1 MEGLAVSVVERVFWR
16 DKRVLVTGATG
27 IVGSWLIKELLGRGA
42 FVAALV
48 LDADPQSELFRSGD
62 IHRVAVINGRLE
74 ELSDIERGINVY
86 ETETVIHL
94 GAQTIVPVAH
104 RNPLATF
111 ETNIRGTY
119 HLLEACRRQQGL
131 VKHIVIAS
139 SDKAYGE
146 QSQLPYT
153 EDMALNARHPYDVSK
168 SCVEHLAMAY
178 HHTYGL
184 PVAIS
189 RCGNV
194 YGGGDLNWSRIVPG
208 TIRSLLRGECP
219 VLRSDGTFLRDYLYV
234 KDAAR
239 GYLRLAEAMTD
250 MQLHG
255 EVFNFGPGTP
265 FSVLDLVARI
275 QKLLGREELGP
286 QILNSAAGEI
296 RNQYLSSEKAGSM
309 LGWHCEYDL
318 DAGLTETIEWYRAFF
333 AGRAQ

>member
-1 MEGLAVSVVERVFWR
+1 VAVSLPEPGFWR

-27 IVGSWLIKELLGRGA
+27 IVGSWLIKELLDRRA
-42 FVAALV
+42 FVVALV

-62 IHRVAVINGRLE
+62 IHRVAVVNGRLE
-74 ELSDIERGINVY
+74 DLSDIERAINVY

-119 HLLEACRRQQGL
+119 HLLEACRRQNGQ
-131 VKHIVIAS
+131 VKHVVVAS

-146 QSQLPYT
+146 QAQLPYT
-153 EDMALNARHPYDVSK
+153 EDMPLHGRHPYEVSK
-168 SCVEHLAMAY
+168 SCVEHLALAY
-178 HHTYGL
+178 HQSYGL

-208 TIRSLLRGECP
+208 TIRSLLRGERP

-234 KDAAR
+234 KDAVR
-239 GYLRLAEAMTD
+239 GYLRLAEAVND
-250 MQLHG
+250 PQIHG
-255 EVFNFGPGTP
+255 EVFNFGPGSP
-265 FSVLDLVARI
+265 VSVLDLVSRI
-275 QKLLGREELGP
+275 QKLLGREDLGP
-286 QILNSAAGEI
+286 RILNSAAGEI
-296 RNQYLSSEKAGSM
+296 RNQYLSSEKARCRLS
-309 LGWHCEYDL
+309 WNCEYDL
-318 DAGLTETIEWYRAFF
+318 DAGLSETIDWYRAFF
-333 AGRAQ
+333 DGRAK

>member
-1 MEGLAVSVVERVFWR
+1 MALSLAQAFWR

-27 IVGSWLIKELLGRGA
+27 IVGSWLIKELLGQGA

-48 LDADPQSELFRSGD
+48 LDADPQTELFRSGD

-74 ELSDIERGINVY
+74 EMADIERAINVY

-104 RNPLATF
+104 RNPLGTF
-111 ETNIRGTY
+111 EANIRGTY

-131 VKHIVIAS
+131 VKAIVVAS

-146 QSQLPYT
+146 QPHLPYT
-153 EDMALNARHPYDVSK
+153 ETMALNAHHPYDVSK
-168 SCVEHLAMAY
+168 ACVEQLALAY
-178 HHTYGL
+178 FHSYGL

-189 RCGNV
+189 RCGNI

-208 TIRSLLRGECP
+208 TIRSLVRGERP

-239 GYLRLAEAMTD
+239 GYLRLAEAMD
-250 MQLHG
+250 DLHLQG

-265 FSVLDLVARI
+265 FSVLEVVEHI
-275 QKLLGREELGP
+275 QRSLGREDLHP
-286 QILNSAAGEI
+286 QILNSATGEI
-296 RNQYLSSEKAGSM
+296 RNQYLSASKALRV
-309 LGWHCEYDL
+309 LGWSCEYDL
-318 DAGLTETIEWYRAFF
+318 DAGLSETIAWYRQFF
-333 AGRAQ
+333 QGRTQ